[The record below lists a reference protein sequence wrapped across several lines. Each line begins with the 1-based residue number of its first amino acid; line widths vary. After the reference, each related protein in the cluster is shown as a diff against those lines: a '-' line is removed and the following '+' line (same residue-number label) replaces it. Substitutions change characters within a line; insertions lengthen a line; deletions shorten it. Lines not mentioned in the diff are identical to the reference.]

1 DPNDEQY
8 WVKPILCEE
17 TRARLEH
24 FRKLGW
30 LSPNYKPKTLMGIAV
45 VERYWRR
52 YCAHLNE
59 DYMTFLLSED
69 QAIYM
74 NFFDWMYKTSKE
86 KTSTGEGSASV
97 RGVATNPGPSNTNTA
112 KGGTRK
118 RKQDESFKSD
128 LPQPI
133 SFDDLPHTVCYRD
146 VELFYLKNTGGRD
159 ILCAIIEFRNLK
171 GRPEG
176 ADGTKFFMHGD
187 YQLVYC
193 PITYIVSLAFRDE
206 AFENDALT
214 PESIWRLKVPKRNR
228 ALPLRWK
235 EVVDRPLLRR
245 FVHAGFEDKLGHY
258 NFRRWTA
265 NEANLHFTDQERNR
279 VLGQSG
285 SRIFE
290 RHYQKDFIPRDLQQV
305 VLLRPS
311 QEGLVQRAAGMLR
324 KRDPLAPS
332 DLNDDQIQTIRRHPR
347 ILELRWEKREFKE
360 EMRSLAGTIQNAFPE
375 LYQRHNEVSKKLTK
389 LRKVLRDDTR
399 QKARKDYFLMAP
411 VLEVDRQIQQLLG
424 KPEAGD
430 PNNTDDEDDIRS
442 VVHASHQD
450 E

>member
-1 DPNDEQY
+1 
-8 WVKPILCEE
+8 
-17 TRARLEH
+17 
-24 FRKLGW
+24 
-30 LSPNYKPKTLMGIAV
+30 MGIAV

-59 DYMTFLLSED
+59 DYMTFLLSEG

-86 KTSTGEGSASV
+86 KTSTGEGSASILPSSPGEWSMDQFMSSCDAYVGRLVLFRHLVGRRMLNQFCFPIVSGTGLPCGNKVSRHAKKKSTLDVDDFSVLLHHHWVYSSFFRHGSMVIQQCDQALDLWSAITGTRPGV

-245 FVHAGFEDKLGHY
+245 FVRTPYGYE
-258 NFRRWTA
+258 
-265 NEANLHFTDQERNR
+265 
-279 VLGQSG
+279 V
-285 SRIFE
+285 
-290 RHYQKDFIPRDLQQV
+290 
-305 VLLRPS
+305 
-311 QEGLVQRAAGMLR
+311 
-324 KRDPLAPS
+324 
-332 DLNDDQIQTIRRHPR
+332 HPT
-347 ILELRWEKREFKE
+347 LP
-360 EMRSLAGTIQNAFPE
+360 MTYDS
-375 LYQRHNEVSKKLTK
+375 
-389 LRKVLRDDTR
+389 
-399 QKARKDYFLMAP
+399 
-411 VLEVDRQIQQLLG
+411 
-424 KPEAGD
+424 
-430 PNNTDDEDDIRS
+430 
-442 VVHASHQD
+442 
-450 E
+450 